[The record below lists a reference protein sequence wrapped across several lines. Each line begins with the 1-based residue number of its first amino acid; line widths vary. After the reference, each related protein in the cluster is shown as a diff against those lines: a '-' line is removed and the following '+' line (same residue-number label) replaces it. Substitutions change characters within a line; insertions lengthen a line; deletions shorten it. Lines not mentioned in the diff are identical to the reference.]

1 VIRPPHPENLAAG
14 QPSTSHPPIS
24 RFTPQ
29 IAAKLRGKLGYLL
42 GNLSLKGIEPKC
54 PQSKGIVDLGP
65 LVNNSSNSKN
75 HQIETDSRRFLGQS
89 HQPKRHKVLIRD
101 TQQEYY
107 KKSPS
112 KLRQENH
119 KQEHRKSTKGKTGEI
134 TQGLEEPRR
143 IIYTYHEGSYK
154 V

>member
-1 VIRPPHPENLAAG
+1 
-14 QPSTSHPPIS
+14 
-24 RFTPQ
+24 
-29 IAAKLRGKLGYLL
+29 LGYLL

-65 LVNNSSNSKN
+65 LGQELEQLKN
-75 HQIETDSRRFLGQS
+75 HQIETDSRGFLGQI
-89 HQPKRHKVLIRD
+89 HQPKRHKVLICD
-101 TQQEYY
+101 TQLESR

-119 KQEHRKSTKGKTGEI
+119 KKELRKSPKRRSGKA
-134 TQGLEEPRR
+134 TQNLEEPCR
-143 IIYTYHEGSYK
+143 IICTYHEGSYK